1 MENLEL
7 YSQNVRP
14 STGNSVQPSPT
25 VSPVVQLKPT
35 TNQTVQ
41 TTQTSENDSN
51 GANLASFILPITL
64 TLLILVLA
72 AAGVAAGLYYYSILL
87 KKKDRDDKGLSG
99 VIFEIKVPR
108 TNETEIAVAEQMFSN
123 LYGIG
128 GGGKGWKEW
137 ITVKNC
143 ISFEMVG
150 LPGEIRFYVYSPKK
164 LADLVE
170 KQILGAYQ
178 DAEVTIV
185 DEYNIFEETSKVA
198 YASLM
203 LTDESYYP
211 LKTASDF
218 KGDPLANI
226 LSSLSRIGPGE
237 GVIVQF
243 VISPAESKWQK
254 AGRKFIQKVETN
266 NSDPEKKKIS
276 VSQEQIQGIGKKISK
291 LGFNTAIRIVATA
304 PNQDIAQMHVDNI
317 IGALE
322 QFSNPGINDM
332 KKDKLN
338 KLKEIDFMRDIIFR
352 RMPLKN
358 KTILNVEELS
368 SLFHFPNKNIETPNI
383 NWLMSKDSPAAN
395 WISSDIGT
403 KDAIWLGNNYYRGN
417 SKRICFKRE
426 DRRKHSYI
434 LGQTGSG
441 KSRLLLRMM
450 YQDMMNG
457 DGLCFIDPHGSTA
470 EALLQRVPHERIE
483 DVIYLSAADF
493 ERPFGFNLME
503 FNTEQDKH
511 MVINGFIEL
520 LKKMYDP
527 HNQGIVGPI
536 LERAFRNSMLTAMS
550 VKGST
555 LLEVLRIMTDD
566 KWVNEKWL
574 PLVKDELVKR
584 YWTDQI
590 AKTNEF
596 HKSETLGYLT
606 SKFDRFVTNLAMRN
620 IICQSTSS
628 FNMREAMD
636 SGKIIIV
643 NLAKGLMGEENAQF
657 LGLLMIPKIVSAAL
671 SREDIMNEEDRR
683 DFFFYVDEFQ
693 NFASESFASIL
704 SEARKY
710 HLNLTVANQ
719 YIAQLDDKVKTAVF
733 GNVGSLLIA
742 RCGPE
747 DAKFLEAQFQPTF
760 SAEDIQNQPNQHYYT
775 KLMTDERYPA
785 PFSLEPG
792 WGSWFPNSGFDMPQ
806 SKETAELV
814 KQMSRLKY
822 GRDVNLVTEEINS
835 RSELAVKN
843 DKPEGSTGMP
853 SLPMK

>member
-1 MENLEL
+1 MKEIEL
-7 YSQNVRP
+7 LAQNVRP
-14 STGNSVQPSPT
+14 GGNS
-25 VSPVVQLKPT
+25 
-35 TNQTVQ
+35 NN
-41 TTQTSENDSN
+41 NDSIIEVPSN
-51 GANLASFILPITL
+51 KNNSQITSADNTDFDLGGIILWTS
-64 TLLILVLA
+64 LIVLIIALA
-72 AAGVAAGLYYYSILL
+72 AGGIAAGLYYYSILL
-87 KKKDRDDKGLSG
+87 KKKDRDDKVKTG
-99 VIFEIKVPR
+99 VIFEVKVPR

-128 GGGKGWKEW
+128 GGGKGWKKW

-143 ISFEMVG
+143 ISFELVG

-178 DAEVTIV
+178 DAEVMIV
-185 DEYNIFEETSKVA
+185 DEYNIFEEESKVA
-198 YASLM
+198 YASM
-203 LTDESYYP
+203 ILTDESYYP
-211 LKTASDF
+211 LKTAQDF
-218 KGDPLANI
+218 KGDPLSNI
-226 LSSLSRIGPGE
+226 LSSLSKMGPGE
-237 GVIVQF
+237 GLIVQF

-254 AGRKFIQKVETN
+254 SGRKFIQKVESN
-266 NSDPEKKKIS
+266 NSDPEKKKIH

-291 LGFNTAIRIVATA
+291 LGFDTAIRIIGTA
-304 PNQDIAQMHVDNI
+304 KSQEIAQMHVDNV

-322 QFSNPGINDM
+322 QFANPGINEM
-332 KKDKLN
+332 KKDKIN
-338 KLKEIDFMRDIIFR
+338 KLKEFDFMKDVIYR

-358 KTILNVEELS
+358 KTILNVEELA
-368 SLFHFPNKNIETPNI
+368 SLFHFPNKNVETPNI
-383 NWLMSKDSPAAN
+383 NWLMSKNAPAAN
-395 WISSDIGT
+395 WISSEIGT
-403 KDAIWLGNNYYRGN
+403 KDAIWIGNNYYRGN
-417 SKRICFKRE
+417 TKRVCFKRE
-426 DRRKHSYI
+426 DRRKHTYI

-450 YQDMMNG
+450 YQDILNG

-470 EALLQRVPHERIE
+470 EALLQRIPHERAE
-483 DVIYLSAADF
+483 DVIYLNAADF
-493 ERPFGFNLME
+493 DRPFGFNLME
-503 FNTEQDKH
+503 FHSEQDKH
-511 MVINGFIEL
+511 MIINGFIDL

-550 VKGST
+550 VQGST
-555 LLEVLRIMTDD
+555 LLEVLRIMTDE

-574 PLVKDELVKR
+574 PLVKDDLVKR

-590 AKTNEF
+590 AKTNEY

-620 IICQSTSS
+620 IIAQSTSS
-628 FNMREAMD
+628 FNMREVMD
-636 SGKIIIV
+636 TGKILII
-643 NLAKGLMGEENAQF
+643 NLAKGLMGEENSQF
-657 LGLLMIPKIVSAAL
+657 LGLLLIPKIVSAAL
-671 SREDIMNEEDRR
+671 SREDIQNEDDRR

-719 YIAQLDDKVKTAVF
+719 YIAQLDEKVKTAVF

-747 DAKFLEAQFQPTF
+747 DAKFLEAQFLPTF
-760 SAEDIQNQPNQHYYT
+760 NYEDIQNQPNQHYYA
-775 KLMTDERYPA
+775 KLLTDEKYPS

-792 WGSWFPNSGFDMPQ
+792 WGSWFPHSGFDMPQ
-806 SKETAELV
+806 NKEVAELI
-814 KQMSRLKY
+814 KQMSRLRY
-822 GRDVNLVTEEINS
+822 GRDVKLVTEEINS

-843 DKPEGSTGMP
+843 DKPEGSLGMP
-853 SLPMK
+853 GLPIK

>member
-1 MENLEL
+1 MEN
-7 YSQNVRP
+7 YVIYTQNVRP
-14 STGNSVQPSPT
+14 GNTNTGSTTTSTVQPTRTTYTTSSNNYDSSYNTSSIAAWIFPI
-25 VSPVVQLKPT
+25 SVVL
-35 TNQTVQ
+35 
-41 TTQTSENDSN
+41 
-51 GANLASFILPITL
+51 
-64 TLLILVLA
+64 LVLA
-72 AAGVAAGLYYYSILL
+72 LLSAGVAAVLYYYSILL
-87 KKKDRDDKGLSG
+87 KKKDRDTKTRSG
-99 VIFEIKVPR
+99 VIFEVKVPR

-128 GGGKGWKEW
+128 GGGKGWKHW

-143 ISFEMVG
+143 LSFEMVG
-150 LPGEIRFYVYSPKK
+150 LPGEIRFYVYAPKK

-178 DAEVTIV
+178 DADVAIV
-185 DEYNIFEETSKVA
+185 DEYNIFEENSKVA
-198 YASLM
+198 YASLI

-211 LKTASDF
+211 LKTAQDF

-226 LSSLSRIGPGE
+226 LSSLSKIGQGE
-237 GVIVQF
+237 GVMVQF
-243 VISPAESKWQK
+243 VISPEESKWQK
-254 AGRKFIQKVETN
+254 SGRKFIQRVETN
-266 NSDPEKKKIS
+266 NSDPEKKKIH
-276 VSQEQIQGIGKKISK
+276 VSQEQMQGIGKKISK
-291 LGFNTAIRIVATA
+291 LGFQTAIRIVATA
-304 PNQDIAQMHVDNI
+304 PNQDIAQMHVDNV

-322 QFSNPGINDM
+322 QFANPGINDM
-332 KKDKLN
+332 KKDKIN
-338 KLKEIDFMRDIIFR
+338 KLKEVDFMRDVIYR
-352 RMPLKN
+352 RMPLKSSSV
-358 KTILNVEELS
+358 LNVEELA
-368 SLFHFPNKNIETPNI
+368 SLYHFPNKNIETPNI
-383 NWLMSKDSPAAN
+383 NWLLSKDSPAAN
-395 WISSDIGT
+395 WINSDVGS
-403 KDAIWLGNNYYRGN
+403 KDAIYLGNNYYRGN
-417 SKRICFKRE
+417 TKRISFKRE
-426 DRRKHSYI
+426 DRRKHTYI

-450 YQDMMNG
+450 YQDMING

-470 EALLQRVPHERIE
+470 EALLQRVPHERVE
-483 DVIYLSAADF
+483 DVIYLNAADF

-511 MVINGFIEL
+511 MIINGFIEL

-574 PLVKDELVKR
+574 PLIKDELVKR

-590 AKTNEF
+590 AKTNDF

-620 IICQSTSS
+620 IIAQSTSS

-643 NLAKGLMGEENAQF
+643 NLAKGLMGEENSQF
-657 LGLLMIPKIVSAAL
+657 LGLLLIPRIVSSAL
-671 SREDIMNEEDRR
+671 SREDIKNEDDRR

-719 YIAQLDDKVKTAVF
+719 YIAQLDEKVKTAVF

-747 DAKFLEAQFQPTF
+747 DAKFLEAQFQPIF
-760 SAEDIQNQPNQHYYT
+760 SAEDIQNQPNQHYYA
-775 KLMTDERYPA
+775 KLMTEEKYPP

-792 WGSWFPNSGFDMPQ
+792 WGSWFPNAGFDMPQ
-806 SKETAELV
+806 SAELADLI

-822 GRDVNLVTEEINS
+822 GRDVNLVTEEINN
-835 RSELAVKN
+835 RSELIAST
-843 DKPEGSTGMP
+843 DKPEGPAAIP